1 MNRSKFSQRLA
12 LWLTCVPC
20 FTASAY
26 EAPPAAYLLDG
37 AIGSADH
44 IFLGKISS
52 AKVTGDSVVYDVSIK
67 NGIWGKQGKT
77 CMSSK
82 LPYEIGGEYLFFVEN
97 GEGSCMDGGRVLRR
111 GLPIRSFGS
120 KQYVVFQDEKYL
132 YPDFK
137 DSVLRVDSMPFGA
150 TKPIALW
157 SGVPIELFEAHVR
170 SIKAKRR

>member
-12 LWLTCVPC
+12 FWLTCVPC

-26 EAPPAAYLLDG
+26 QAPPAYPLDST
-37 AIGSADH
+37 IGSADH

-52 AKVTGDSVVYDVSIK
+52 AKAIGDSIAYEVSVK
-67 NGIWGKQGKT
+67 NRIWGPQGKT
-77 CMSSK
+77 CISSK

-97 GEGSCMDGGRVLRR
+97 REGSCMDGGRVLRR
-111 GLPIRSFGS
+111 GLPVRIFRS

-150 TKPIALW
+150 AKPIALW